1 MSKDIMEGVNMT
13 KLTIIESKKLDELL
27 EKAILYDMVEEEYRF
42 VQNNPDINKQ
52 IMIRKANFLSDYV
65 DVTFDLEEQAAKLLE
80 DKFDK

>member
-1 MSKDIMEGVNMT
+1 MNKVMEGVNMT
-13 KLTIIESKKLDELL
+13 KLTIMESEKLDELL

>member
-1 MSKDIMEGVNMT
+1 MSKDMEGVNMT
-13 KLTIIESKKLDELL
+13 KLTIIESEKLDELL

>member
-1 MSKDIMEGVNMT
+1 MNKDMEGVNMT
-13 KLTIIESKKLDELL
+13 KLTIIESEKLDELL

-65 DVTFDLEEQAAKLLE
+65 DVTFEQAAKKLLE

>member
-1 MSKDIMEGVNMT
+1 MSKDMEGVNMT
-13 KLTIIESKKLDELL
+13 KLTIIESEKLDELL

-52 IMIRKANFLSDYV
+52 VMIRKANFLNDYV